1 MRSQQATPLFAT
13 ARASIRQTVGLL
25 GPGKQPVLLG
35 RFDHLRPREALL
47 PLVRLR
53 HPYRVVQLARRG
65 GST

>member
-1 MRSQQATPLFAT
+1 MRSQQARPLVAT

-25 GPGKQPVLLG
+25 GPGKQPVPLD
-35 RFDHLRPREALL
+35 RFDHPCPQEVLL

-53 HPYRVVQLARRG
+53 RPHRVVQLARLG